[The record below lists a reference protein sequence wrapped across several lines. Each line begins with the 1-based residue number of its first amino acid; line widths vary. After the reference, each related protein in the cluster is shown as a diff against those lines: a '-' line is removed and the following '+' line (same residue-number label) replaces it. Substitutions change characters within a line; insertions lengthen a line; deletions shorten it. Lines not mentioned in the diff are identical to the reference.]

1 MHNPRPQAETRIS
14 VQHLSVDY
22 HGLVALY
29 DASLQVKAASIC
41 GLVGMNGAGKSTL
54 IKALMGFVQPSYGT
68 IAINGHS
75 LRQARRDHAVA
86 YVPQAESVDWN
97 FPISVADVVMMGRY
111 GSMNLLRIPRRS
123 DHQAVRDSLER
134 VELWP
139 LNQRQIG
146 ELSGGQRKRAFLA
159 RALAQGASVLL
170 LDEPFA
176 GVDIR
181 TEKLMIEL
189 FQQFRREGR
198 TLLISTHD
206 MAHVTGF
213 CDQVVLINKTVLAY
227 GETSEVFTQEN
238 LARTFGLG
246 PA

>member
-1 MHNPRPQAETRIS
+1 M
-14 VQHLSVDY
+14 
-22 HGLVALY
+22 
-29 DASLQVKAASIC
+29 
-41 GLVGMNGAGKSTL
+41 
-54 IKALMGFVQPSYGT
+54 
-68 IAINGHS
+68 
-75 LRQARRDHAVA
+75 
-86 YVPQAESVDWN
+86 DWN
-97 FPISVADVVMMGRY
+97 FPVQVADVVMMGRY
-111 GSMNLLRIPRRS
+111 GSMNLLRIARRS

-134 VELWP
+134 VGLWP
-139 LNQRQIG
+139 LRQRQIG

-189 FQQFRREGR
+189 FQEFRREGR

-227 GETSEVFTQEN
+227 GDTSEVFTEEN
-238 LARTFGLG
+238 LARTFGWG
-246 PA
+246 QS

>member
-1 MHNPRPQAETRIS
+1 
-14 VQHLSVDY
+14 
-22 HGLVALY
+22 
-29 DASLQVKAASIC
+29 
-41 GLVGMNGAGKSTL
+41 
-54 IKALMGFVQPSYGT
+54 
-68 IAINGHS
+68 
-75 LRQARRDHAVA
+75 
-86 YVPQAESVDWN
+86 VPQAESVDWN
-97 FPISVADVVMMGRY
+97 FPINVADVVMMGRY

-139 LNQRQIG
+139 LQQRQIG

-246 PA
+246 GA